1 MNKKVKIILITIV
14 TLFTSFTI
22 VAQTGILKAYKNS
35 TVANEPNL
43 KINSRILVSNLV
55 TPKIGDFVCY
65 NYEDKISGK
74 QIRIH
79 RLYGKEND
87 IVEIINGILY
97 VNKINIDKGID
108 HIHSYK
114 TTKAEYSKI
123 KESEKISED
132 LFAYIDESEDVIAL
146 LPDSIADKYKI
157 TSKRMIQEKGK
168 EDTTISKIFK
178 NNWNKDNFGP
188 IKIPNGKVFLIG
200 DNRDNSED
208 CRYVGLLSESDIV
221 GTIVEY

>member
-1 MNKKVKIILITIV
+1 V
-14 TLFTSFTI
+14 TLFISYSI

-55 TPKIGDFVCY
+55 TPKNGDFVSY

-87 IVEIINGILY
+87 VVEIINGILY

-114 TTKAEYSKI
+114 TTKAEYMKI
-123 KESEKISED
+123 KKKEKISDD
-132 LFAYIDESEDVIAL
+132 LFAYMDDTDDVIAL
-146 LPDSIADKYKI
+146 LPDSIAEKYKI
-157 TSKRMIQEKGK
+157 TSKRIIAEKGK
-168 EDTTISKIFK
+168 KDLTIQEIYK
-178 NNWNKDNFGP
+178 NDWNKDNFGP

-208 CRYVGLLSESDIV
+208 CRYVGLIKETDII

>member
-14 TLFTSFTI
+14 TLFISYSI

-55 TPKIGDFVCY
+55 TPKIGDFICY
-65 NYEDKISGK
+65 NYEDKISAK

-87 IVEIINGILY
+87 VVEIINGILY

-123 KESEKISED
+123 KEIEKISDD
-132 LFAYIDESEDVIAL
+132 LFAYMDDTDDVIAL
-146 LPDSIADKYKI
+146 LPDSIAEKYKI
-157 TSKRMIQEKGK
+157 TSKRIISEKGK
-168 EDTTISKIFK
+168 KDTTIQEIYK

-188 IKIPNGKVFLIG
+188 LKIPNGKVFLIG

-208 CRYVGLLSESDIV
+208 CRYVGLINETDIV